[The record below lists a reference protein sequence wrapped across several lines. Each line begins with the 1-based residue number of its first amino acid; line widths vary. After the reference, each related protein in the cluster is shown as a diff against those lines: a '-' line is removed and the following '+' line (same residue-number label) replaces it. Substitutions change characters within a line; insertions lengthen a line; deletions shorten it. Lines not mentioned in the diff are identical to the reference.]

1 MVTSKTLAP
10 AEGIYQVPPE
20 MLYQQSGTFA
30 KLVEMT
36 AKEGYDRINYELI
49 SSWMPKLTS
58 CNEWLDS
65 EGVPKIKELQSAA
78 K

>member
-1 MVTSKTLAP
+1 MVTSETLAP
-10 AEGIYQVPPE
+10 AGEFTQVPPE

-36 AKEGYDRINYELI
+36 AKEGDEPINYELI

-58 CNEWLDS
+58 CDEWLDS
-65 EGVPKIKELQSAA
+65 EDVPEIKELQSTS